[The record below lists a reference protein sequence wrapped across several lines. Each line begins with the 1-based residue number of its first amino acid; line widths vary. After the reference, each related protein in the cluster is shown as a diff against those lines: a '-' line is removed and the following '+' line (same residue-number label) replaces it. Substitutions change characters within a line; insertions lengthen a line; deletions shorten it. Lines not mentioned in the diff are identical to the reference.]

1 MAKQILHVDDEEGW
15 RSLVAES
22 LVAAGYEVISAA
34 NATEAMACAESADL
48 GLIILDLNLGG
59 ENGMMLMKF
68 LKHNYPD
75 APVLIYSGL
84 DNDDAAI
91 RQMMEQGGDQYLQKG
106 DLAEL
111 IVTVA
116 RYLS

>member
-1 MAKQILHVDDEEGW
+1 MAKKVLHVDDEEGW

-22 LVAAGYEVISAA
+22 LAAAGYDVISAA
-34 NATEAMACAESADL
+34 NASEAMTSAEGADL

-68 LKHNYPD
+68 LRHNHPD
-75 APVLIYSGL
+75 VPILIYSGL
-84 DNDDAAI
+84 DNDDAAV
-91 RQMMEQGGDQYLQKG
+91 RQMMGQGVDQYLQKG

-116 RYLS
+116 RYLG